1 MAETKKS
8 AIARNTVISRA
19 AELDICS
26 VRPQSGPSR
35 AAVQQALI
43 SSRNHQKKLWNLN
56 GFRVFSCPKISDGF
70 SWRSMV
76 FDRFFIVNEGLTAVF
91 RAYIIN
97 KRDRWGRELDIEVRC
112 MLKDRVDYINE
123 SIYNV

>member
-1 MAETKKS
+1 MRKKPNTDQQIAFLCS
-8 AIARNTVISRA
+8 AFPEILVFALPLR
-19 AELDICS
+19 C
-26 VRPQSGPSR
+26 
-35 AAVQQALI
+35 QAKSFRLLPYAPK
-43 SSRNHQKKLWNLN
+43 RN
-56 GFRVFSCPKISDGF
+56 GFRVFSCPKIFDGF